1 MTRKRKE
8 LVCMEN
14 QQLARIEEMINL
26 LLVLIQKQSHK
37 HLPIL
42 TQKEL
47 LQELQISPN
56 TLKKWEK
63 RGLQRLEPPVEGT
76 RTVYYKLSDVID
88 FLEN

>member
-1 MTRKRKE
+1 
-8 LVCMEN
+8 MEN

-76 RTVYYKLSDVID
+76 RAVYYKLSDVID